1 VPGRVYG
8 RGVQPV
14 FHRTREFLVECF
26 VPGVDRRDVEAAAAR
41 VRAATHDQRAAGAAI
56 EYLGAI
62 LLSSDEVVL
71 HRFRADSPA
80 VVRAA
85 CEGAEIA
92 LERVTEAV
100 TVAGGEA
107 LDPVTT
113 GSREDTPA

>member
-1 VPGRVYG
+1 
-8 RGVQPV
+8 VQPD

-26 VPGVDRRDVEAAAAR
+26 VPGVDRRGVESAAAR
-41 VRAATHDQRAAGAAI
+41 VCVATHGQRADGAAI

-71 HRFRADSPA
+71 HRFRAESPA

-85 CEGAEIA
+85 CERARVDF
-92 LERVTEAV
+92 ERVTEAV
-100 TVAGGEA
+100 TVAGGAA

-113 GSREDTPA
+113 GRKEDTPA